1 MSLRTKFQTPTGG
14 NFFFF
19 FFNLREF
26 LCVALI
32 VLGLSADQAVLKFR
46 NPPASASHRLG
57 LQMFIVTVQ
66 ITFFP
71 VVMTHSYSL
80 REVEEVC

>member
-1 MSLRTKFQTPTGG
+1 MVTFIY
-14 NFFFF
+14 FFFLS
-19 FFNLREF
+19 NLREF

-46 NPPASASHRLG
+46 NPASASHRLG

-71 VVMTHSYSL
+71 VVMIHSYSL
-80 REVEEVC
+80 REVEEAC

>member
-1 MSLRTKFQTPTGG
+1 MVTFI
-14 NFFFF
+14 FFFF
-19 FFNLREF
+19 LSNLREF

-46 NPPASASHRLG
+46 NPASASHRLG
-57 LQMFIVTVQ
+57 LQMFIFTVQ

-71 VVMTHSYSL
+71 VMTHSYSL
-80 REVEEVC
+80 REVEEAC